1 MNHSSASYNLLLVD
15 DHRLITDGLY
25 RILDD
30 EPMIGSIF
38 IAHNGLEA
46 VDAVTNNIIDCVIM
60 DINMPELNGIDAAKR
75 IKEKDPSVKIIAV
88 SMLSDPAIVNKMLKA
103 GASGFIHKDTGKSE
117 LLLAVRKVME
127 GERYISSEISDN
139 LIAYLTNSDI
149 TENEKHLTPRE
160 MEIVRY
166 IAEGMTNR
174 EIAEKLFL
182 SVATVHTHRK
192 NILAKLHLK
201 NTAALVKY
209 AAENKLL

>member
-1 MNHSSASYNLLLVD
+1 MNRSSASYNLLLVD

-30 EPMIGSIF
+30 EAMIGNIF

-103 GASGFIHKDTGKSE
+103 GASGHS
-117 LLLAVRKVME
+117 
-127 GERYISSEISDN
+127 
-139 LIAYLTNSDI
+139 
-149 TENEKHLTPRE
+149 
-160 MEIVRY
+160 
-166 IAEGMTNR
+166 
-174 EIAEKLFL
+174 
-182 SVATVHTHRK
+182 
-192 NILAKLHLK
+192 
-201 NTAALVKY
+201 
-209 AAENKLL
+209 

>member
-1 MNHSSASYNLLLVD
+1 
-15 DHRLITDGLY
+15 
-25 RILDD
+25 
-30 EPMIGSIF
+30 
-38 IAHNGLEA
+38 
-46 VDAVTNNIIDCVIM
+46 
-60 DINMPELNGIDAAKR
+60 
-75 IKEKDPSVKIIAV
+75 
-88 SMLSDPAIVNKMLKA
+88 MLP
-103 GASGFIHKDTGKSE
+103 GIHKDTGKSE